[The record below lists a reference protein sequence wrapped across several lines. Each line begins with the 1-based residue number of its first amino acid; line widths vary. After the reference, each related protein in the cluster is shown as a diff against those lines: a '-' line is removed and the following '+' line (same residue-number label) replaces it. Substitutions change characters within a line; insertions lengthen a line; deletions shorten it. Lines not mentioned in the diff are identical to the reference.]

1 MNNTETSN
9 SKGTILLVDDTLAN
23 LQVLTQMLKE
33 RGYMIRTALSGKL
46 AFSFM
51 ETMLPDLILLDILMP
66 EMNGYEVCEK
76 LKADERTRDIPII
89 FISDLSE
96 NFDKVKA
103 FSIGGLDYITKP
115 FHAEEVLARVET
127 HLKLYHLQ
135 QQFFQQNEELQNT
148 LNNLKATQAK
158 LLESEK
164 MASLGNLVAGVAHEI
179 NTPLGIS
186 KIAASHLTSDTKKA
200 ATSYEK
206 KQLKGSALKAY
217 FESATH
223 SSQLIF
229 NNLERANKLVQSFK
243 QVAVDRTNLDKRVFA
258 VKKYIEESI
267 INLTPHLKQTQHCI
281 IVSGDDKIEINSFPG
296 TLSQIVTNLVINS
309 IIHAYQDG
317 DTGELRFD
325 IRDEL
330 GQLIIEYKDNG
341 CGMPAELMGKIF
353 EPFFTTRRAEG
364 GTGLGLHIIYNLV
377 TQKLK
382 GTIECN
388 STQGFGTTFTISIPL
403 QNVTTQP

>member
-23 LQVLTQMLKE
+23 LQVLTQMLKK
-33 RGYMIRTALSGKL
+33 RGYMIRPALSGKL

-66 EMNGYEVCEK
+66 ELNGYEVCEK
-76 LKADERTRDIPII
+76 LKADERTREIPVI
-89 FISDLSE
+89 FISALSDV
-96 NFDKVKA
+96 FDKVKA

-115 FHAEEVLARVET
+115 FQAEEVLARVET
-127 HLKLYHLQ
+127 HLKLHHLQ
-135 QQFFQQNEELQNT
+135 QQLLKQNEDLQNT
-148 LNNLKATQAK
+148 LDNLKATQAK
-158 LLESEK
+158 LVESEK

-200 ATSYEK
+200 ATSYEN

-223 SSQLIF
+223 SSQLIL

-243 QVAVDRTNLDKRVFA
+243 QVAVDQTNLEKRVFA
-258 VKKYIEESI
+258 VKKYIEDSL
-267 INLTPHLKQTQHCI
+267 INLTPHLKQAQHCI
-281 IVSGDDKIEINSFPG
+281 TVNGDDKIKINSFPG
-296 TLSQIVTNLVINS
+296 TLSQIVTNLVMNS
-309 IIHAYQDG
+309 ITHAYQDG
-317 DTGELRFD
+317 ETGELRFD
-325 IRDEL
+325 IRDES
-330 GQLIIEYKDNG
+330 GQLIIEYKDDG
-341 CGMPAELMGKIF
+341 CGMPAEHLDKIF
-353 EPFFTTRRAEG
+353 EPFFTTRRAKG

-382 GTIECN
+382 GTIDCN
-388 STQGFGTTFTISIPL
+388 STQGLGTTFTISIPS
-403 QNVTTQP
+403 